1 MKNTHKMK
9 TMKTIYVLAA
19 FLGMPFSTIY
29 AAGFLSEAPASLNS
43 KTSYTT
49 SVTISPVTPSVA
61 TFEEITLSDATMP
74 ESTGLIPGT
83 PSEADFNDEAPSA
96 AVSTAMLAPVTP
108 KEADFE
114 EVNDING
121 CISAIELAP
130 VTPACAEF
138 EEQR

>member
-1 MKNTHKMK
+1 M
-9 TMKTIYVLAA
+9 YL
-19 FLGMPFSTIY
+19 LLFSEC
-29 AAGFLSEAPASLNS
+29 LSAQF
-43 KTSYTT
+43 TQ
-49 SVTISPVTPSVA
+49 
-61 TFEEITLSDATMP
+61 P